1 MRAVVVGGGYV
12 GQSTAALLAMK
23 GIQTVI
29 IDINP
34 AIVDSI
40 NAGKPTVADEH
51 VINVWPHIM
60 GRVSA
65 TTSYDP
71 IGDADVVIIAVNTP
85 LKRVG
90 NELIRL
96 LREGVRDIEEF
107 IDLTP
112 LRSASAGIAERVRR
126 GALIALES
134 TIYPGGTEENVARA
148 LMDKGLVPGKDIY
161 LVHSPERVDP
171 GNRKW
176 WAGNIPRVIGGVG
189 EDSLA
194 KGLRFYR
201 DLLGLEMH
209 PVSDV
214 RVAELSKIYE
224 NTYRLVNIAYAQE
237 ALMRAGVNILETL
250 DAVSTKPFGI
260 KVFYPGPY
268 AGGTCLVKDSLMYYA
283 STGSEIVRNALII
296 NEETPKWFASAML
309 KRFRG
314 MGARR
319 VLIKGVGYKPGSPYR
334 GDPRLN
340 PVDRV
345 VTELRKMASDI
356 EVVRFDESAID
367 ASDTPSVREDE
378 YDIIIEWSYRGFLGF
393 IYGDSN

>member
-1 MRAVVVGGGYV
+1 MKAAVVGGGYV
-12 GQSTAALLAMK
+12 GQSTAALLALK
-23 GIQTVI
+23 GIETVI

-34 AIVDSI
+34 VIVDSI
-40 NAGKPTVADEH
+40 NAGKPTVMDEH
-51 VINVWPHIM
+51 VIRVWPEVRRRIK
-60 GRVSA
+60 A

-71 IGDADVVIIAVNTP
+71 ITDADVVIISVNTP
-85 LKRVG
+85 PKHVGDELVELLKK
-90 NELIRL
+90 
-96 LREGVRDIEEF
+96 GVRDVEEF
-107 IDLTP
+107 INLSP
-112 LRSASAGIAERVRR
+112 LRSASTGVAERVKR
-126 GALIALES
+126 GALISVET

-148 LMDKGLVPGKDIY
+148 LEDEGLVPGKDVY
-161 LVHSPERVDP
+161 LVHAPERVDP
-171 GNRKW
+171 GNRRW
-176 WAGNIPRVIGGVG
+176 WTGNIPRVIGGVG
-189 EDSLA
+189 EGSLE

-201 DLLGLEMH
+201 DVLGLEMH

-237 ALMRAGVNILETL
+237 ALMRAGVNVLEML

-296 NEETPKWFASAML
+296 NEETPKWFARVIL
-309 KRFRG
+309 QRIRG
-314 MGARR
+314 LGAKR

-345 VTELRKMASDI
+345 VAELRKLAPDI
-356 EVVRFDESAID
+356 EVVRFDERAPEV
-367 ASDTPSVREDE
+367 SDVSSVREGE
-378 YDIIIEWSYRGFLGF
+378 YDAVIEWSYRGFLGF
-393 IYGDSN
+393 VYGGA

>member
-1 MRAVVVGGGYV
+1 MRAAVVGGGYV
-12 GQSTAALLAMK
+12 GQSTAALLALR
-23 GIQTVI
+23 GIETVI

-34 AIVDSI
+34 VIVDSI
-40 NAGKPTVADEH
+40 NAGKPTAADEH
-51 VINVWPHIM
+51 VIRVWPEVR
-60 GRVSA
+60 GRIRA
-65 TTSYDP
+65 TASYDP

-85 LKRVG
+85 PKHVGDELVELLKK
-90 NELIRL
+90 
-96 LREGVRDIEEF
+96 GVRDVEEF
-107 IDLTP
+107 IDLSS
-112 LRSASAGIAERVRR
+112 LRSASAGVAERIKR
-126 GALIALES
+126 GALISVET

-148 LMDKGLVPGKDIY
+148 LEDEGLVLGRDVY
-161 LVHSPERVDP
+161 LVHAPERVDP

-189 EDSLA
+189 KGSLER
-194 KGLRFYR
+194 GLRFYR
-201 DLLGLEMH
+201 DVLGLEMH

-237 ALMRAGVNILETL
+237 ALMRAGVNVLEML

-296 NEETPKWFASAML
+296 NEETPKWFARAIL
-309 KRFRG
+309 QRIRRL
-314 MGARR
+314 GAKK

-345 VTELRKMASDI
+345 VAELRKLAPDI
-356 EVVRFDESAID
+356 EVVRFDERAPE
-367 ASDTPSVREDE
+367 ASDVSSVREDE
-378 YDIIIEWSYRGFLGF
+378 YDVVIEWSYRGFLGF
-393 IYGDSN
+393 IYGGV

>member
-1 MRAVVVGGGYV
+1 LKAAVVGGGYV
-12 GQSTAALLAMK
+12 GQSTAALLALK
-23 GIQTVI
+23 GIDTVI

-40 NAGKPTVADEH
+40 NAGKPTVTDEH
-51 VINVWPHIM
+51 VTGVWPEVS
-60 GRVSA
+60 GRIRA

-71 IGDADVVIIAVNTP
+71 INDADVVIIAVNTP
-85 LKRVG
+85 PKHVGDELVELLKK
-90 NELIRL
+90 
-96 LREGVRDIEEF
+96 GVRDIEEF
-107 IDLTP
+107 INLAP
-112 LRSASAGIAERVRR
+112 LRSASAGVAERVKR
-126 GALIALES
+126 GALIALET

-148 LMDKGLVPGKDIY
+148 LEETGLVPGKDVY
-161 LVHSPERVDP
+161 LVHAPERVDP
-171 GNRKW
+171 GNRRW
-176 WAGNIPRVIGGVG
+176 WTGNIPRVIGGIG
-189 EDSLA
+189 EGSLE

-201 DLLGLEMH
+201 DVLGLEMY
-209 PVSDV
+209 PVSDI

-237 ALMRAGVNILETL
+237 ALMRAGVNVLEML

-296 NEETPKWFASAML
+296 NEETPKWFARAIL
-309 KRFRG
+309 QRIRG
-314 MGARR
+314 LGAKK
-319 VLIKGVGYKPGSPYR
+319 VLIKGIGYKPGSPYR

-345 VTELRKMASDI
+345 VAELRKLAPDI
-356 EVVRFDESAID
+356 EVARFDERAPED
-367 ASDTPSVREDE
+367 SDVSSVSEGE
-378 YDIIIEWSYRGFLGF
+378 YDVVIEWSYRGFLGF
-393 IYGDSN
+393 IYGET